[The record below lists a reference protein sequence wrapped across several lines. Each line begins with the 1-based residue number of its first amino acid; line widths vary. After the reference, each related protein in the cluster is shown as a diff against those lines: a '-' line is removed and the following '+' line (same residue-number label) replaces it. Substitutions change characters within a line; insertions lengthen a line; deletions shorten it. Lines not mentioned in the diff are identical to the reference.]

1 MLTITEAQAKAV
13 RRKRADLRLTKSE
26 AHKLIGIGEKT
37 LRKVEEGNYKTKLTV
52 YTKVMEWLAED
63 Y

>member
-37 LRKVEEGNYKTKLTV
+37 LRKVEEGN
-52 YTKVMEWLAED
+52 
-63 Y
+63 

>member
-37 LRKVEEGNYKTKLTV
+37 LKSYGMVGRRL
-52 YTKVMEWLAED
+52 LI
-63 Y
+63 